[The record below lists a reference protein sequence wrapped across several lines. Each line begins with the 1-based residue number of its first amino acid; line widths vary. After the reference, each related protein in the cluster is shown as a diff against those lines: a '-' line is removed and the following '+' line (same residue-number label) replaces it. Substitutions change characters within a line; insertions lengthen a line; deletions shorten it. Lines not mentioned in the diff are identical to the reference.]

1 MRNVQIF
8 QLRNQTESSQ
18 ISVLEFISTLA
29 LASRTLIFYINW
41 ALSAGGHK
49 VVRAHTVEKIVRS
62 RTRAAITRMLLM
74 RGDLSYP
81 SIIFFHEL
89 VRFDFSSLVNV
100 VCHYVTDS
108 LFLRNWTKFNVTHVI
123 QSPPYSICLIAGNKV
138 LMRYCVGRQP
148 PCRMTCWLLGQYWKN
163 IRYVSL
169 NMPVGCVHSGCL
181 R

>member
-1 MRNVQIF
+1 MRVRLAFYIFQNLIDQSDILILKSCSSSISALYRNFLRVAVLFLSSVCRDGSLRIFLMNSFSMRNVQIF

-100 VCHYVTDS
+100 ICHYVTES
-108 LFLRNWTKFNVTHVI
+108 LFLRN
-123 QSPPYSICLIAGNKV
+123 
-138 LMRYCVGRQP
+138 
-148 PCRMTCWLLGQYWKN
+148 
-163 IRYVSL
+163 
-169 NMPVGCVHSGCL
+169 
-181 R
+181 